1 MKSAIVSIATVL
13 MLGGCATPSDSAL
26 VFNPAF
32 EHSAFALNGRSPE
45 GPVSFWVRPLQ
56 KIQQAGLI
64 IHQCSDIAAKAYSP
78 EDIRAQQLSDTKWV
92 APLCQL

>member
-1 MKSAIVSIATVL
+1 MKSAIVSTAVVL
-13 MLGGCATPSDSAL
+13 MLGGCATPPDSAL

-45 GPVSFWVRPLQ
+45 GPVGFWVRAPQ
-56 KIQQAGLI
+56 EIQHAGLI
-64 IHQCSDIAAKAYSP
+64 VHQCSAAAANTYSP
-78 EDIRAQQLSDTKWV
+78 EDIRARQLSDTKWV